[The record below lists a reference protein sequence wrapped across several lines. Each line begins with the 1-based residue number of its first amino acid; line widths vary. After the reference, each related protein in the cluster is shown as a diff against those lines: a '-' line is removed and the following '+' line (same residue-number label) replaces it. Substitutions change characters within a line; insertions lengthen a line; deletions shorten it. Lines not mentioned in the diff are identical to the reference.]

1 MTPFYRTSKAD
12 FCVLKIP
19 CVLKI
24 FSKPR
29 LKSVLRPQHRSR
41 VRTESIFRGRSKP
54 APERLE
60 RTLKIYPIHVTFR
73 VEQFPLYTRWLLY
86 DWKSSQDDRSSLLS
100 GPVERGKGFEWYG
113 RGFGFHK
120 IPTAKFC
127 VIPRF
132 FSSLVACHVLWPS
145 DVLHTLLF
153 VVPQALYRSKVVPDS
168 LNYLTKFSTR
178 ILRA

>member
-1 MTPFYRTSKAD
+1 VLAFSGFFSERSCSNLGNQYFSLWEKDWLTKDWSWGFMSPFHSTSEAD

-41 VRTESIFRGRSKP
+41 VRPESIFRGRSKI

-60 RTLKIYPIHVTFR
+60 TTLKMYPFHVTFR

-86 DWKSSQDDRSSLLS
+86 NWKSSQDVDIW
-100 GPVERGKGFEWYG
+100 G
-113 RGFGFHK
+113 
-120 IPTAKFC
+120 A
-127 VIPRF
+127 
-132 FSSLVACHVLWPS
+132 
-145 DVLHTLLF
+145 
-153 VVPQALYRSKVVPDS
+153 
-168 LNYLTKFSTR
+168 
-178 ILRA
+178 